1 MKKLLAAI
9 VGLGLV
15 LSVASPASANLDAFL
30 SQMVMDK
37 ESTLILTSEY
47 GRDGNH
53 SQLSIQPG
61 AVEEGGKRAEWIQCA
76 SMQDAKCTTKE
87 ALKRITANSILADCS
102 LTNEDT
108 CIESLSFGSATGD
121 LVRAIYTGEVS
132 RDTDFPADAKSG
144 LLAGHGLPLYENTSS
159 VPVSTTTKFAVLVR
173 PEAFWDFSTNK
184 FRIERMEAKVIP
196 YQLKPR
202 GTVTLGC
209 SFILGDQCAEIVDF
223 APDTR
228 VELKFRIPNAV
239 GGWFSGRMK
248 APNISVNKYNAK
260 VNNLTISAEPVEVA
274 ALGLVKKTS
283 EFTAKEKMWNENHGG
298 WSTGGG
304 KATGANSWQPDVFP
318 FIENYRKQVNDT
330 SIGTNRVWNFM
341 TIGGGGGSNC
351 LADKS
356 KVLGIVTTNA
366 LGYAGE
372 SPEFKGGFLD
382 YKVAGLHYL
391 PGGEELVYGTYDLV
405 MRSETARCLYGF
417 GKAPLYASVS
427 VINEKGA
434 KSTATTV
441 VAEKNGWLKMAAYGF
456 TFSKKT
462 IKVKITKKKK

>member
-1 MKKLLAAI
+1 MKKLIAMLATLA
-9 VGLGLV
+9 LV
-15 LSVASPASANLDAFL
+15 LTVEAPAKANLDSFL
-30 SQMVMDK
+30 AGITMTKDD
-37 ESTLILTSEY
+37 TLILTSEY

-53 SQLSIQPG
+53 SQLSLQPAG
-61 AVEEGGKRAEWIQCA
+61 VEEGGKRGAWVQCA
-76 SMQDAKCTTKE
+76 SMDDPKCTSRE

-102 LTNEDT
+102 ATNEDT
-108 CIESLSFGSATGD
+108 CVESLSFGSATED
-121 LVRAIYTGEVS
+121 LARASYSGEVV
-132 RDTDFPADAKSG
+132 RETDFPADSKSG
-144 LLAGHGLPLYENTSS
+144 LLAGHGLPLYENSAG
-159 VPVSTTTKFAVLVR
+159 VPVSSTTRFAVLVR
-173 PEAFWDFSTNK
+173 PEAFWDFSKNK

-196 YQLKPR
+196 YQVKPR
-202 GTVTLGC
+202 GGITLGC
-209 SFILGDQCAEIVDF
+209 AFIIGDQCAEIVDF
-223 APDTR
+223 LPDTR

-248 APNISVNKYNAK
+248 APTISVAKFNAK
-260 VNNLTISAEPVEVA
+260 VNTITISAEPVEVA

-283 EFTAKEKMWNENHGG
+283 DFTSKEKMWNENHGG

-417 GKAPLYASVS
+417 GKSPLYASVS

-462 IKVKITKKKK
+462 IKVKITRKKK

>member
-15 LSVASPASANLDAFL
+15 LSVASPAQANLDSFL
-30 SQMVMDK
+30 ASMAMDK

-53 SQLSIQPG
+53 SALSIQPG
-61 AVEEGGKRAEWIQCA
+61 AVQEGGKRGSWIQC
-76 SMQDAKCTTKE
+76 SGMDDPDCQGRE
-87 ALKRITANSILADCS
+87 ALKNMLAWSLLTDCS
-102 LTNEDT
+102 LTKEDA
-108 CIESLSFGSATGD
+108 CIESLSFGPSTGE
-121 LVRAIYTGEVS
+121 LVRATYTAEVS
-132 RDTDFPADAKSG
+132 RDTDFPENAKVG
-144 LLAGHGLPLYENTSS
+144 LLAGHGLPLYENQTATS
-159 VPVSTTTKFAVLVR
+159 VSATTKFAVHIR

-184 FRIERMEAKVIP
+184 FRIDRLEANVIP

-202 GTVTLGC
+202 GSLTLGC
-209 SFILGDQCAEIVDF
+209 AFTPGDQCAEIVDF

-248 APNISVNKYNAK
+248 APNISVTKYNAK
-260 VNNLTISAEPVEVA
+260 VNTITISAEPVEVA

-283 EFTAKEKMWNENHGG
+283 EFTAKEKMWNENHGS
-298 WSTGGG
+298 WSTGMGR
-304 KATGANSWQPDVFP
+304 ATGANSWQPDVFP